1 MWLVRIKSSYIQVEV
16 YFVHKHQSS
25 LTEGCT
31 CVIFIFIH
39 KYRHFSTQSIFHQS
53 NRCSSRH
60 RQKRIIAFMTG
71 KLSCLDGWRFN
82 LSLAAVSYKHVL
94 PLVDCVWPAGFKI
107 VPGKLIICTEQ
118 QWKPWLIFLL
128 HIRGWTRH
136 RGPYQHNES
145 AWRFNDDAS
154 LPAANVGFFVQN
166 LRAQTESLI
175 CAGGTGRRGC
185 GGMLYSLWPLDGIV
199 TLRCAAPP
207 SDDRPP

>member
-1 MWLVRIKSSYIQVEV
+1 
-16 YFVHKHQSS
+16 
-25 LTEGCT
+25 
-31 CVIFIFIH
+31 
-39 KYRHFSTQSIFHQS
+39 
-53 NRCSSRH
+53 
-60 RQKRIIAFMTG
+60 MTG

-145 AWRFNDDAS
+145 
-154 LPAANVGFFVQN
+154 V
-166 LRAQTESLI
+166 
-175 CAGGTGRRGC
+175 
-185 GGMLYSLWPLDGIV
+185 
-199 TLRCAAPP
+199 
-207 SDDRPP
+207 

>member
-1 MWLVRIKSSYIQVEV
+1 MCVSNNTIFDWLPAAICAWGQQHLLSQKRSEDETPMWLVRIKSSYIQVEV

-25 LTEGCT
+25 LTEGST

-60 RQKRIIAFMTG
+60 RHKRIIAFMTG
-71 KLSCLDGWRFN
+71 KLSCPDGWRFN

-94 PLVDCVWPAGFKI
+94 PLVDCVWPLGFKI

-118 QWKPWLIFLL
+118 QWKARLIFLL

-145 AWRFNDDAS
+145 EWRFNDDAS
-154 LPAANVGFFVQN
+154 LLQP
-166 LRAQTESLI
+166 
-175 CAGGTGRRGC
+175 
-185 GGMLYSLWPLDGIV
+185 M
-199 TLRCAAPP
+199 
-207 SDDRPP
+207 